1 MKSIR
6 KFISAI
12 FVMALTLVNIP
23 AMSFC
28 GFYVSQQSKP
38 IFNKTSQVLL
48 VRDGNRTVITM
59 SSDFKGDVKDF
70 AMVVPVPVVL
80 QKSDIKVVNRRM
92 FDEFDAYSAP
102 RLVEYYDPSPCYS
115 DREEVMEKASA
126 AMSVTKDEASFDQLK
141 NNAKY
146 KVTIEAKYTVG
157 EYDILILSAKESGGL
172 KHWLTDNGYQIPEG
186 AEEVLQPY
194 IQSNM
199 KFFVVKVN
207 IEEQKAN
214 GTEILRPLQIAF
226 NSPKFMLPI
235 RLGMANGK
243 GSQDLIVYTLTKKG
257 RVETTNYRTVKM
269 PTDRE
274 IPEFVQQYFGK
285 FYVDLYKKN
294 LAKEGSDNVFMEYG
308 WDISGQMQ
316 VKCDPCAGNPPMLN
330 GLYEAG
336 VNWISPTNWGG
347 YTGSVYFTRLHVT
360 YNREDFPQDL
370 VFQETPDRSNFQC
383 RYIINHPAQQYGE
396 CSEWNTYRDGKKIRR
411 RKEIKELAALT
422 GWNTERYWEY
432 PTKFTGYTAP
442 QPPDEETGYITPAKN
457 NLPIDST
464 TTNIDR
470 TLTGALQED
479 INNSQINQTAFINTR
494 TPEHKKPF
502 DWGLGFGMIAIL
514 TLASLAKMQKRG

>member
-1 MKSIR
+1 MKNYR
-6 KFISAI
+6 KITSAI
-12 FVMALTLVNIP
+12 FVMALTLVSIS
-23 AMSFC
+23 AYSFC

-38 IFNKTSQVLL
+38 IFNKTSQVIL
-48 VRDGNRTVITM
+48 VRDGNRNVITM

-80 QKSDIKVVNRRM
+80 QKSDIKVVNRQM
-92 FDEFDAYSAP
+92 FDDFDAYSAP
-102 RLVEYYDPSPCYS
+102 RLVEYYDPSPCNS
-115 DREEVMEKASA
+115 IREEVMDKVQAS
-126 AMSVTKDEASFDQLK
+126 MSYSKDEEIFDQDK
-141 NNAKY
+141 KNAKY
-146 KVTIEAKYTVG
+146 KVTVEAKYTVG

-172 KHWLTDNGYQIPEG
+172 KHWLTDNGYKIPEG

-243 GSQDLIVYTLTKKG
+243 GSQDLIVYTLTKNG

-274 IPEFVQQYFGK
+274 VPEFVQQYFGK

-330 GLYEAG
+330 GLFEAG
-336 VNWISPTNWGG
+336 VNWISPTSWGG
-347 YTGSVYFTRLHVT
+347 YNGSVYFTRLHVT

-396 CSEWNTYRDGKKIRR
+396 CPEWSNYRDRKKASR
-411 RKEIKELAALT
+411 RKELKELSALT

-432 PTKFTGYTAP
+432 PSKFMGYSAP
-442 QPPDEETGYITPAKN
+442 LPPDEETGYITPKEGKTNITAS
-457 NLPIDST
+457 PEIDQT
-464 TTNIDR
+464 TTGSIE
-470 TLTGALQED
+470 ED
-479 INNSQINQTAFINTR
+479 ISNSRINQTAFINTR
-494 TPEHKKPF
+494 TPEHKKPI
-502 DWGLGFGMIAIL
+502 DWGLGFGMIAIV
-514 TLASLAKMQKRG
+514 TLASLARMQKKG

>member
-1 MKSIR
+1 MKNYR
-6 KFISAI
+6 KISTVI
-12 FVMALTLVNIP
+12 FVMALTLVSLKAN
-23 AMSFC
+23 SFC

-38 IFNKTSQVLL
+38 IFNKTSQVIL
-48 VRDGNRTVITM
+48 VRDGDRSVITM

-80 QKSDIKVVNRRM
+80 QKSDIKVVNRQM
-92 FDEFDAYSAP
+92 FDDFDAYSAP
-102 RLVEYYDPSPCYS
+102 RLVEYYDPSPCNHI
-115 DREEVMEKASA
+115 REDVYERVKSSMSA
-126 AMSVTKDEASFDQLK
+126 AKEEIENDVVKKDT
-141 NNAKY
+141 KY
-146 KVTIEAKYTVG
+146 KVTVEAKYTVG

-186 AEEVLQPY
+186 AEDVLQPY

-214 GTEILRPLQIAF
+214 GTEILRPLQISF

-243 GSQDLIVYTLTKKG
+243 GSQDLIVYTITKNG
-257 RVETTNYRTVKM
+257 RVETTNYRTIKM

-294 LAKEGSDNVFMEYG
+294 LAKEGSDNVFMEYA
-308 WDISGQMQ
+308 WDISGQMP

-330 GLYEAG
+330 GLFEAG
-336 VNWISPTNWGG
+336 VNWITPTNWGG
-347 YTGSVYFTRLHVT
+347 YMGSVFFTRLHVT

-383 RYIINHPAQQYGE
+383 RYIINHPAQQYGQ
-396 CSEWNTYRDGKKIRR
+396 CPDWKVYYDKKKGSR
-411 RKEIKELAALT
+411 RKELKELSALS

-432 PTKFTGYTAP
+432 PSKFMGYTAP
-442 QPPDEETGYITPAKN
+442 LPPDDETGYVAPRQRNILTS
-457 NLPIDST
+457 DSS
-464 TTNIDR
+464 
-470 TLTGALQED
+470 D
-479 INNSQINQTAFINTR
+479 INQTTIGSIEDEISNSKINQTAFTNTR
-494 TPEHKKPF
+494 TVEHKKPF
-502 DWGLGFGMIAIL
+502 DWGLGFGMVAIV
-514 TLASLAKMQKRG
+514 TLASLARMQKKG